1 MLILDIG
8 QRRLFAAMNV
18 SLTPELEHWVD
29 ERVRSGRYASA
40 SEVIREA
47 LRLLEVQ
54 EAAKQQRLEQVR
66 QKIDR
71 GLDQLGEGKGIS
83 PENARSRIRAAR
95 DK

>member
-1 MLILDIG
+1 
-8 QRRLFAAMNV
+8 MNV

-47 LRLLEVQ
+47 LRVLEVQ
-54 EAAKQQRLEQVR
+54 EAAKQRQLESVR

-71 GLDQLGEGKGIS
+71 GLQQLKEGKSVS
-83 PENARSRIRAAR
+83 PEGARSRIRAAGR
-95 DK
+95 R